1 VTRPVLTL
9 MAASLLASACNV
21 GPDYQTPQIPVDAAF
36 APGGAAAPGSAATG
50 VQWWRVLQDDPL
62 DKLIAVAVDN
72 NLDLRQAQARI
83 LEARAQRAVVAG
95 GEWPAVEATAG
106 YQWNRLSQNAR
117 PYNAFTVPGFPWEFS
132 TYQMG
137 FDAAW
142 EIDFF
147 GGTRRTVEAAD
158 ASLQA
163 RQEDLHAVLVTLQAE
178 VARNYIELRSFQRQR
193 SLAQHNLELQNQTL
207 ALTKDRLKNGVGSD
221 LDVSRAQAL
230 VAATA
235 AEVPLYDRG
244 EWQALHRLAVL
255 THQPLDSLLD
265 LRTEAPI
272 PTAPAAVMAGVPAD
286 LLRRRPDIR
295 RAERELAAATARVG
309 SAQADLYPK
318 LSLSGV
324 FSLQSATIEDLWN
337 WRSRM
342 FSLGPTISW
351 PIFEAGRLHAV
362 VSARNAQQEQV
373 LTAYEQTV
381 QAAIQEVR
389 DQMVTF
395 ATERRRQEALAQA
408 VTANRDSLDL
418 GNKLY
423 AQGLTDFLT
432 VLDAQRQVDQAENA
446 LARSQAVVDESLIAL
461 YKALGGG
468 WQNEAPANTQVSP
481 QEVP

>member
-1 VTRPVLTL
+1 VKRRVLTL
-9 MAASLLASACNV
+9 AAASLLASACTV
-21 GPDYQTPQIPVDAAF
+21 GPSYQVPQIPVDSAYSPEGAG
-36 APGGAAAPGSAATG
+36 APAAAETG
-50 VQWWRVLQDDPL
+50 VQWWRMLQDEHL
-62 DKLIAVAVDN
+62 DKLIAGAVEN
-72 NLDLRQAQARI
+72 NLDLRQAEARI

-142 EIDFF
+142 ELDLF

-158 ASLQA
+158 ATVQA
-163 RQEDLHAVLVTLQAE
+163 RQENLHAVLVTLQAE
-178 VARNYIELRSFQRQR
+178 VARNYVELRSFQRQR
-193 SLAQHNLELQNQTL
+193 ILALHNLELQNQTL

-255 THQPLDSLLD
+255 THQPLEDVLD

-272 PTAPAAVMAGVPAD
+272 PAAPTVVMVGVPAD

-309 SAQADLYPK
+309 GAEADLYPK
-318 LSLSGV
+318 LSLTGV
-324 FSLQSATIEDLWN
+324 FTLQSASIDDLWN

-351 PIFEAGRLHAV
+351 PIFEAGRLRAV
-362 VSARNAQQEQV
+362 VAVRNSQQQQALV
-373 LTAYEQTV
+373 AYEQTV
-381 QAAIQEVR
+381 QGAIQEVR

-395 ATERRRQEALAQA
+395 ATERRRHEALAQA
-408 VTANRDSLDL
+408 ITANRDALNL
-418 GNKLY
+418 GTDLY

-446 LARSQAVVDESLIAL
+446 LVRSQAVVDESLIAL

-468 WQNEAPANTQVSP
+468 WQNEAPAETQVSK
-481 QEVP
+481 QEIP